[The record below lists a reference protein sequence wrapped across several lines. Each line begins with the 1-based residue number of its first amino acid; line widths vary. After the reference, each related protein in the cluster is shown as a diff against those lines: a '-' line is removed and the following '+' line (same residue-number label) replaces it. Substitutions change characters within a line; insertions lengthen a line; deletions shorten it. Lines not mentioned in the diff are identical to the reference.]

1 MLVRHCEFC
10 SQHRSEPLLFML
22 INDSVKDGSF
32 DLGGGGGGRMVSMY
46 ILFFGHSST
55 KIFFCFHVPLHEIKL
70 SVSKQDALV

>member
-32 DLGGGGGGRMVSMY
+32 DLGGGGGGGGENGFYVHS
-46 ILFFGHSST
+46 FFWS
-55 KIFFCFHVPLHEIKL
+55 FFHKNFFLL
-70 SVSKQDALV
+70 SRAPS